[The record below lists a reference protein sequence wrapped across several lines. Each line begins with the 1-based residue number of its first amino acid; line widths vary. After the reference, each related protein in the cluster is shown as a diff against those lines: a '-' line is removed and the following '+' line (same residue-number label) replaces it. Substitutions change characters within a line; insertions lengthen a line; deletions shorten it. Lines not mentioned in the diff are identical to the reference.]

1 MLRAKPPKKKQ
12 PEKQPKISTSFIM
25 SVIMPCVMLACK
37 DQFEIETQEEL
48 DELNVRVR
56 RYINYISDGTVS
68 LEELHSL
75 MECREPEEELMRRHN
90 AKVIALETRNKQM
103 L

>member
-48 DELNVRVR
+48 DEWEKQIYNDENIISTMK
-56 RYINYISDGTVS
+56 YITFNPDM
-68 LEELHSL
+68 EE
-75 MECREPEEELMRRHN
+75 
-90 AKVIALETRNKQM
+90 AKNLRIVDITDYRPNDPVYRLPNTK
-103 L
+103 